1 VIFDGRRYENSEWKS
16 YATPKKTPV
25 SSLMA
30 LTPLKSSPNT
40 LQPVAPAPLNPLL
53 PDVPS
58 AGCERGE
65 GWIDKDERIVNMTA
79 KEIAQLLIDGSAQLA
94 AVETVAAGLSDSDV
108 VVEYYYAVDSNTP
121 EDDVQSMIRTFEG
134 YVNQETLLQ

>member
-1 VIFDGRRYENSEWKS
+1 
-16 YATPKKTPV
+16 
-25 SSLMA
+25 
-30 LTPLKSSPNT
+30 
-40 LQPVAPAPLNPLL
+40 
-53 PDVPS
+53 
-58 AGCERGE
+58 
-65 GWIDKDERIVNMTA
+65 MTA